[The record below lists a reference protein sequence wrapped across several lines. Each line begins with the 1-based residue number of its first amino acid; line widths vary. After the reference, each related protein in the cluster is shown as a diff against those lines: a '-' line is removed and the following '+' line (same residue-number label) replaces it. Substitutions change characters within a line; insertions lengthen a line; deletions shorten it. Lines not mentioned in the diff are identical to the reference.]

1 MFDFLNLG
9 KSIQAIQTKHSA
21 LVQDLRQ
28 IQSEILTVSNART
41 NRKDVSATVET
52 WVKESGAKFA
62 PAMADRLLN
71 THTIGTFVAPYTP
84 GFFGVVRQESGETN
98 ISTMDS
104 CLCAVFPEQITAAIK
119 GAIAQMPWPDEG
131 LPKAERAAKI
141 EKLRAREIEIR
152 AQLTELQKNAEA
164 AGIEL

>member
-9 KSIQAIQTKHSA
+9 KSIQAIQTKHNA
-21 LVQDLRQ
+21 LVQDLQ
-28 IQSEILTVSNART
+28 QVQSEIVIVTNSRT
-41 NRKDVSATVET
+41 NRKDVYATVET
-52 WVKESGAKFA
+52 WVQESASKFA

-71 THTIGTFVAPYTP
+71 NFNLGEVTPYKP

-98 ISTMDS
+98 ISNMDS

-152 AQLTELQKNAEA
+152 VQLTELQKNAEA